1 MVSTRTS
8 ALRRSPARRRRNE
21 PARRGCVR
29 NAFAG
34 DAGAHEH
41 SDAAPLL
48 GGELQSPGFDLRK
61 MLNARDRRAYAAAA
75 QAFGQRPKL
84 VRTFGAAEQNEM
96 PKVDPR
102 RRQGRQI
109 KLALGIVPGDCAADL
124 LRGSIAWHDP
134 ERELYLPALS
144 AAGINLPH
152 LILLRSGS

>member
-1 MVSTRTS
+1 VTVNQLHAPSLHVF
-8 ALRRSPARRRRNE
+8 AAGRRRNE

-124 LRGSIAWHDP
+124 LRGSGKQHS
-134 ERELYLPALS
+134 ERL
-144 AAGINLPH
+144 G
-152 LILLRSGS
+152 RG